1 MLCPLGRAFVI
12 VVQLL
17 SRVQL
22 FMTPRTVARQAPLS
36 STIFQSLLKLMSIVS
51 VILSKHLI
59 LCCPLLLL
67 PSIVPRIRVFSCV
80 SALHIRW
87 PKYQS
92 FSFSNSPS
100 NEYSRLISFRI
111 DWFDL
116 LAAQRLSRVF
126 SNTTIRNHQFF
137 GAQPSYGTTLRSVHD
152 DWKNHR

>member
-67 PSIVPRIRVFSCV
+67 PSIVPSIRVFSNESV
-80 SALHIRW
+80 LHI
-87 PKYQS
+87 K
-92 FSFSNSPS
+92 
-100 NEYSRLISFRI
+100 
-111 DWFDL
+111 
-116 LAAQRLSRVF
+116 
-126 SNTTIRNHQFF
+126 
-137 GAQPSYGTTLRSVHD
+137 
-152 DWKNHR
+152 

>member
-59 LCCPLLLL
+59 LCCPLLLNRSQDQGL
-67 PSIVPRIRVFSCV
+67 FLCV
-80 SALHIRW
+80 SSSHQVAKISELQLQQ
-87 PKYQS
+87 QS
-92 FSFSNSPS
+92 F
-100 NEYSRLISFRI
+100 
-111 DWFDL
+111 
-116 LAAQRLSRVF
+116 
-126 SNTTIRNHQFF
+126 
-137 GAQPSYGTTLRSVHD
+137 
-152 DWKNHR
+152 